1 MRKRTQRIILIAA
14 AGLLLAVAATLVLR
28 GFNDSIVFFYG
39 PSEIAQKA
47 RPGQYVRLGGLV
59 EAGSVQRGADGL
71 LSFRVTDGHAAAPV
85 NYRGPLPDLF
95 KENQGV
101 IAEGEWVDGLF
112 VAEKILAK
120 HDEQY
125 IPKEV
130 QETLKERGEWRGGS

>member
-1 MRKRTQRIILIAA
+1 MRKRTQRLIIIGA
-14 AGLLLAVAATLVLR
+14 AGLLLAVATALVLR

-39 PSEIAQKA
+39 PSEIAAKA

-59 EAGSVQRGADGL
+59 EAGSVQHSADGV
-71 LSFRVTDGHAAAPV
+71 LSFRVTDGAAVAPV
-85 NYRGPLPDLF
+85 SYRGPLPDLF

-101 IAEGEWVDGLF
+101 VAEGEWLDGRF
-112 VAEKILAK
+112 VAKKILAK

-130 QETLKERGEWRGGS
+130 QDTLKERGEWRGGS